1 MNKVELDPD
10 SSPAAAFGAFLRTSR
25 EARGW
30 TQDEVAGA
38 TGYSATHISAVET
51 GRRPPTA
58 RLALKLDL
66 AFGADGVFKRRAGDV
81 KYSALLEGF
90 PEYVTHERRAVEL
103 RLFDLG
109 IVPGLLQTKDYAAAI
124 AAGAVRRG
132 NITPEQADERVKVLA
147 RRQAHLRREPLPPL
161 VHVVMDESCIRRP
174 VGGPAVMDAQLEH
187 LVAFAELPN
196 TVLQVA
202 PYAIGEDRSFDLPVN
217 VLTLPNRTLMS
228 YAESAQQGHLER
240 DSDAVLPVLTA
251 YYQLQAL
258 ALSQAES
265 VALIRQLRKELP

>member
-25 EARGW
+25 ESRGW
-30 TQDEVAGA
+30 TQDEVAEA

-51 GRRPPTA
+51 GRRPPTT
-58 RLALKLDL
+58 RLALRLDL
-66 AFGADGVFKRRAGDV
+66 AFGTDGVFKRRAGDV

-109 IVPGLLQTKDYAAAI
+109 IVPGLLQTKEYAAAI
-124 AAGAVRRG
+124 ATGAVRRG
-132 NITPEQADERVKVLA
+132 SITPEQADERVKVLA
-147 RRQAHLRREPLPPL
+147 SRQAQLRREPAPL

-174 VGGPAVMDAQLEH
+174 VGGPAVMAAQLDH
-187 LVAFAELPN
+187 LVAFGELPN

-217 VLTLPNRTLMS
+217 VLTLPNRALMS

-240 DSDAVLPVLTA
+240 DSDAVLPVLTS

>member
-30 TQDEVAGA
+30 TQDEVAEA

-51 GRRPPTA
+51 GRRPPTT
-58 RLALKLDL
+58 RLALRLDL
-66 AFGADGVFKRRAGDV
+66 TFGTDGVFKRRAGDV

-103 RLFDLG
+103 RLFVLG
-109 IVPGLLQTKDYAAAI
+109 IVPGLLQTKEYAAAI

-132 NITPEQADERVKVLA
+132 SITPEQADERVKVLA
-147 RRQAHLRREPLPPL
+147 SRQAQLRREPSPL

-174 VGGPAVMDAQLEH
+174 VGGPSVMAAQLDH
-187 LVAFAELPN
+187 LMDFAELPN

-217 VLTLPNRTLMS
+217 VLTLPSRALMS

-240 DSDAVLPVLTA
+240 DSEAVLPVLTS